1 MCNLKRLSYK
11 NKKEPLSG
19 QKEKIMIKNLKH
31 YEKID
36 ELAEMMMAEIQS
48 LDDFENESKQLKD
61 LADAL
66 ARMAGHHDYK
76 TMMFWQETIAE
87 VLKMEV

>member
-1 MCNLKRLSYK
+1 MAQI
-11 NKKEPLSG
+11 LSG
-19 QKEKIMIKNLKH
+19 FGTH
-31 YEKID
+31 YEASRRITESNPFGLVPKHKK
-36 ELAEMMMAEIQS
+36 IQS

-76 TMMFWQETIAE
+76 TMMFWKETIAE
-87 VLKMEV
+87 VLKMGL

>member
-11 NKKEPLSG
+11 NEKEPLSG

-31 YEKID
+31 YKKID
-36 ELAEMMMAEIQS
+36 ELAEMMMTEIQS
-48 LDDFENESKQLKD
+48 LDDFENESKQLKE

-76 TMMFWQETIAE
+76 AMMF
-87 VLKMEV
+87 